1 MKKKHGRGSAALMI
15 AVVIVMAVLMM
26 FQSFRLKSNISESKE
41 RLAYLEKQI
50 GNEEKRTEEI
60 KAKEIYMQSD
70 EYKEKMAKEKLGL
83 VKDGEIVFKQ
93 SK

>member
-60 KAKEIYMQSD
+60 KSKEIYMQSD